1 MTMNKAFEKIFL
13 GYALLFL
20 DLNLF
25 FIDVVPDI
33 LGYYWIS
40 QGVLALCDSGLSGL
54 SETRQRETTL
64 LIKGLLVLSIFG
76 QIGVFFSAGN
86 SGGGGFWDVTLPET
100 PPLVHFDLLAIAS
113 LLIFAAGIWLMKQ
126 ILTISRNMAE
136 AEGKAQVVRG
146 LDRSIDLLLKVYLPV
161 GMIIA
166 FMEQCI
172 SLPNVWWG
180 NVIHGLQELGSL
192 LYFCFQLM
200 LVLQIA
206 NLRKNLDCCQEIEA
220 AGDPA

>member
-13 GYALLFL
+13 GYAFLFL
-20 DLNLF
+20 DLNFF

-33 LGYYWIS
+33 LGYYWIG
-40 QGVLALCDSGLSGL
+40 QGVSALCGSGLSGL
-54 SETRQRETTL
+54 SETRQRKTML
-64 LIKGLLVLSIFG
+64 LIKGLLVLSIFS
-76 QIGVFFSAGN
+76 QIGVFLNGGN
-86 SGGGGFWDVTLPET
+86 SGSRSIWDVTLPET
-100 PPLVHFDLLAIAS
+100 PPLVHFDLPAIAS

-126 ILTISRNMAE
+126 ILTMSRNMAE
-136 AEGKAQVVRG
+136 AEGKTQVVRG
-146 LDRSIDLLLKVYLPV
+146 LDRSIGLLGKVYLPV
-161 GMIIA
+161 GMIIVL
-166 FMEQCI
+166 MEQCI

-206 NLRKNLDCCQEIEA
+206 NLRKNLDCCRENETVE
-220 AGDPA
+220 

>member
-13 GYALLFL
+13 GYAFLFL

-33 LGYYWIS
+33 LGYYWIG
-40 QGVLALCDSGLSGL
+40 QGVSTLCGSGLCGL
-54 SETRQRETTL
+54 SDKVQIRMGF
-64 LIKGLLVLSIFG
+64 LIKGLLALSIFS
-76 QIGVFFSAGN
+76 QIGVFLSGGN
-86 SGGGGFWDVTLPET
+86 SGSGGFWDVTLPET
-100 PPLVHFDLLAIAS
+100 PPLVHFDLPAIAS

-126 ILTISRNMAE
+126 ILTASRNMAE
-136 AEGKAQVVRG
+136 AEGKVQVVRG
-146 LDRSIDLLLKVYLPV
+146 LDRSISLLLKVYLPV
-161 GMIIA
+161 GMIIVL
-166 FMEQCI
+166 MEQCI

-206 NLRKNLDCCQEIEA
+206 NLRKNLDCCQENEA
-220 AGDPA
+220 VE